1 MKPFFF
7 NPLLARSALLPAQDE
22 QPGSRI
28 DVGVQCVQ
36 RDGHALYEIRVS
48 GLARAT
54 PQASWQ
60 VLTGYQRLQEFVP
73 GLLSSTLLSRSGPEV
88 VLEQEGVAG
97 FLFLQ
102 QTIHLVVRV
111 IEQPFSTLDI
121 SLISGDMQ
129 HYASH
134 WELLPAAQGS
144 ATRISYCGSMVPDF
158 YVPPLIGSVI
168 MRADVRQM
176 MAAVIA
182 EIGRRSGA

>member
-1 MKPFFF
+1 MKPFTFSSLF
-7 NPLLARSALLPAQDE
+7 GRNELLPIQDE
-22 QPGSRI
+22 RPDDGI
-28 DVGVQCVQ
+28 DVSVQRLR

-60 VLTGYQRLQEFVP
+60 VLTGYGRLQEFVP
-73 GLLSSTLLSRSGPEV
+73 GLLSSTLLSRSGSQV
-88 VLEQEGVAG
+88 ILEQEGVAG
-97 FLFLQ
+97 FLLLQ

-144 ATRISYCGSMVPDF
+144 ATRISYVGSMVPGF
-158 YVPPLIGSVI
+158 FVPPLLGSAI
-168 MRADVRQM
+168 LRADVRQM
-176 MAAVIA
+176 MAAVVA
-182 EIGRRSGA
+182 EIGKHSGA

>member
-1 MKPFFF
+1 MKPFLS
-7 NPLLARSALLPAQDE
+7 NPLFARSALLPTS
-22 QPGSRI
+22 QPQAGSCI
-28 DVGVQCVQ
+28 EVGVQRLR

-60 VLTGYQRLQEFVP
+60 VLTGYERLQEFVP
-73 GLLSSTLLSRSGPEV
+73 GLLSSTLLSRNGPEAI
-88 VLEQEGVAG
+88 LEQEGVAG
-97 FLFLQ
+97 FLLLQ

-121 SLISGDMQ
+121 SLVAGDLQ

-134 WELLPAAQGS
+134 WELQPAAQGS

-158 YVPPLIGSVI
+158 YVPPLLGSAI
-168 MRADVRQM
+168 LRAEVRRM
-176 MAAVIA
+176 MTAVVA
-182 EIGRRSGA
+182 EIGKHAGA